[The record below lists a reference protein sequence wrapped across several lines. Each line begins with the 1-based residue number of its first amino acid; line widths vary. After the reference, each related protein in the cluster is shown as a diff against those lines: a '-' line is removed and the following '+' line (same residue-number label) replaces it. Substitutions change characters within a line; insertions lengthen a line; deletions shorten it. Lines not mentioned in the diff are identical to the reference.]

1 MGLILRPFSYA
12 KILLYDDGKRAQQ
25 LGGVVLRIEDYLE
38 VVLHY
43 LENENKEEPI
53 DTGLKDRD
61 GTPIKV
67 GDYVFY
73 HHKLT
78 RKIRDDEDINDYPDD
93 MVCGSGIRGYIY
105 TGKERRIRG
114 RVTYS
119 LKYGVD
125 LNLCGR
131 YEWARWKDKEG
142 NLARVEVV
150 SRDMFL
156 KGGGDI
162 VPSCFF
168 SR

>member
-1 MGLILRPFSYA
+1 MRIDEYVDAF
-12 KILLYDDGKRAQQ
+12 IHLLETD
-25 LGGVVLRIEDYLE
+25 
-38 VVLHY
+38 
-43 LENENKEEPI
+43 NKDEPI
-53 DTGLKDRD
+53 DTGLRDRN

-78 RKIRDDEDINDYPDD
+78 RKVRDDEDINDYPDD

-119 LKYGVD
+119 LKYGVE

-131 YEWARWKDKEG
+131 YEWARWKDLEG
-142 NLARVEVV
+142 NLTRVEVV

-156 KGGGDI
+156 RGGGDI
-162 VPSCFF
+162 VPYRFF
-168 SR
+168 SQ